1 VAQFAPELVA
11 QFAPEYPMRRN
22 ATLMADLVTQY
33 HAGDIS
39 LISFCQLHNI
49 NKHTFRY
56 WLNKCRRKQEGDF
69 IPLATF
75 AEPADVQGKGFE
87 LRFPN
92 GVILKTSAQNLSLI
106 ISLIR
111 SV

>member
-1 VAQFAPELVA
+1 
-11 QFAPEYPMRRN
+11 MRRN
-22 ATLMADLVTQY
+22 AAQMADLVAQY
-33 HAGDIS
+33 RAGDRS
-39 LISFCQLHNI
+39 LLSFCELHNI

-56 WLNKCRRKQEGDF
+56 WLSRCRSEQESAF
-69 IPLATF
+69 IPLGTF
-75 AEPADVQGKGFE
+75 VEAADVQGKGFE